1 VLRAIIHSACYPHDV
16 RSLHYMV
23 YGGSDALHE
32 HHNRLCP
39 EQYERAMMR
48 ARVIPAALVALTLL
62 CAAALVFIDPFSG
75 APSMGPPVAA
85 VIRAG
90 GVTMSVRVPPGPYFL
105 SELLP
110 VDVALSNH
118 SHAPIKLGGA
128 AVPSPCGSALG
139 AWLMGGTAPH
149 FALRASTTYGCPPFA
164 GGMTTVAPGH
174 ALTIRQWLPLTA
186 SGHLTLMAGAQFLK
200 VSTTSGGGQAIT
212 TDVNSLGGRWPS
224 LVLTVAPTIPANR
237 TLTLI
242 KIGPAVFVHV
252 PLRLRSQ
259 LRYLYGVSC
268 RDAQG
273 PGGTG
278 TGNFGWQPLAS
289 GVAYDPGCPGI
300 DEQWTVAIGLP
311 GYAIAT
317 ATYPGRGEA
326 KV

>member
-1 VLRAIIHSACYPHDV
+1 
-16 RSLHYMV
+16 
-23 YGGSDALHE
+23 
-32 HHNRLCP
+32 
-39 EQYERAMMR
+39 MMR
-48 ARVIPAALVALTLL
+48 ARVIPVTLVALTLL

-75 APSMGPPVAA
+75 APAKGPPVAA
-85 VIRAG
+85 VVRAG
-90 GVTMSVRVPPGPYFL
+90 AITMSVRVPPGPYFL

-118 SHAPIKLGGA
+118 SHTSITLGGA

-139 AWLMGGTAPH
+139 AWLTGGTAPH
-149 FALRASTTYGCPPFA
+149 FVLRASTAISCPSSA
-164 GGMTTVAPGH
+164 GGTTTVAPGH
-174 ALTIRQWLPLTA
+174 TLTIHHWLPLTD
-186 SGHLTLMAGAQFLK
+186 SGHLTLMALAHFLK

-212 TDVNSLGGRWPS
+212 TGVNPLGGRWPS
-224 LVLTVAPTIPANR
+224 LVLTVAPTIPAGR

-300 DEQWTVAIGLP
+300 DEQWTVVMGLP

>member
-1 VLRAIIHSACYPHDV
+1 
-16 RSLHYMV
+16 
-23 YGGSDALHE
+23 
-32 HHNRLCP
+32 
-39 EQYERAMMR
+39 MR
-48 ARVIPAALVALTLL
+48 ARVIPLTLVALTLL

-75 APSMGPPVAA
+75 APPMGPPVAA
-85 VIRAG
+85 VVRAG
-90 GVTMSVRVPPGPYFL
+90 GVTMSVRVPPSPYFL

-118 SHAPIKLGGA
+118 SRAPITLGGA

-139 AWLMGGTAPH
+139 AWLTGGTAPH
-149 FALRASTTYGCPPFA
+149 FVLRAPTTHICPSFA
-164 GGMTTVAPGH
+164 GGTTTVAPGH
-174 ALTIRQWLPLTA
+174 TLTIRQWLPLTE
-186 SGHLTLMAGAQFLK
+186 SGHLTLTAVAYFLK
-200 VSTTSGGGQAIT
+200 MSTTSGGGQVIT
-212 TDVNSLGGRWPS
+212 TGVNPLGRRWPS
-224 LVLTVAPTIPANR
+224 LVLTVAPTVPAGR

-242 KIGPAVFVHV
+242 QIGPAVFVRV

-268 RDAQG
+268 RDPQG

-278 TGNFGWQPLAS
+278 SGNFGWQPLAG

-300 DEQWTVAIGLP
+300 DEQWTVAMGLP

-326 KV
+326 KE

>member
-1 VLRAIIHSACYPHDV
+1 
-16 RSLHYMV
+16 
-23 YGGSDALHE
+23 
-32 HHNRLCP
+32 
-39 EQYERAMMR
+39 
-48 ARVIPAALVALTLL
+48 
-62 CAAALVFIDPFSG
+62 
-75 APSMGPPVAA
+75 
-85 VIRAG
+85 
-90 GVTMSVRVPPGPYFL
+90 MSVRVPPGPYFL

-118 SHAPIKLGGA
+118 SHAPITLGGA
-128 AVPSPCGSALG
+128 AVPDPCGSALG
-139 AWLMGGTAPH
+139 TWPMGGTAPR
-149 FALRASTTYGCPPFA
+149 FVLRASTTHGCPG

-174 ALTIRQWLPLTA
+174 TLTIRQWLPLTA

-200 VSTTSGGGQAIT
+200 VATTSGGGQMIT
-212 TDVNSLGGRWPS
+212 TGVNPLGGQWPS
-224 LVLTVAPTIPANR
+224 LALVVTPTIPANR

-259 LRYLYGVSC
+259 LRYLYSVSC
-268 RDAQG
+268 RDPQG

-278 TGNFGWQPLAS
+278 SGNFAWQPLAG

-300 DEQWTVAIGLP
+300 DEQWTVAMGLP

>member
-1 VLRAIIHSACYPHDV
+1 
-16 RSLHYMV
+16 
-23 YGGSDALHE
+23 
-32 HHNRLCP
+32 
-39 EQYERAMMR
+39 MMR
-48 ARVIPAALVALTLL
+48 ARVIPVALVALTLL
-62 CAAALVFIDPFSG
+62 CAAALVFLDPFSG
-75 APSMGPPVAA
+75 APAMGPPLAA

-90 GVTMSVRVPPGPYFL
+90 RVTLSVRVPPGPYFL

-110 VDVALSNH
+110 VDIALSNH
-118 SHAPIKLGGA
+118 SRAPVTLGGA
-128 AVPSPCGSALG
+128 AVPSPCGSALA
-139 AWLMGGTAPH
+139 AWLTGGAAPH
-149 FALRASTTYGCPPFA
+149 FVLRASTTHSCPPGA
-164 GGMTTVAPGH
+164 GGVTTLAPGH
-174 ALTIRQWLPLTA
+174 TFTIRQGLPLMA

-212 TDVNSLGGRWPS
+212 NGVNPLGGRWPS
-224 LVLTVAPTIPANR
+224 LALTVAPTIPANR
-237 TLTLI
+237 SLTLI
-242 KIGPAVFVHV
+242 KVGPAVFVRV
-252 PLRLRSQ
+252 PLRLRSH

-278 TGNFGWQPLAS
+278 SGNFGWQPLAS

-317 ATYPGRGEA
+317 ATYPGRGEG

>member
-1 VLRAIIHSACYPHDV
+1 
-16 RSLHYMV
+16 
-23 YGGSDALHE
+23 
-32 HHNRLCP
+32 
-39 EQYERAMMR
+39 MR
-48 ARVIPAALVALTLL
+48 ARVIPVALVALTLL
-62 CAAALVFIDPFSG
+62 CAATFIFIDPFSG
-75 APSMGPPVAA
+75 APAMGPPVAT
-85 VIRAG
+85 VVRAG

-118 SHAPIKLGGA
+118 SRAPITLGGA
-128 AVPSPCGSALG
+128 AVPNPCGSALD
-139 AWLMGGTAPH
+139 AWPTGGTAPH
-149 FALRASTTYGCPPFA
+149 FVLRASTTHSCPGGV

-174 ALTIRQWLPLTA
+174 TFTIRQWLPLTD
-186 SGHLTLMAGAQFLK
+186 SGHLMLMAVAHVLK
-200 VSTTSGGGQAIT
+200 VSTTSGGGQVIT
-212 TDVNSLGGRWPS
+212 TGVNPVGGRWPS
-224 LVLTVAPTIPANR
+224 LVLTVAPTVPAGR

-242 KIGPAVFVHV
+242 QIGPAVFVRV

-259 LRYLYGVSC
+259 LRYLYGVTC
-268 RDAQG
+268 RDPQG

-300 DEQWTVAIGLP
+300 DEQWTVAMGLP